1 MITPGSPKRV
11 ERRSAIARLLVVL
24 AVVGLGFVAVTH
36 LDLAAHLDPTRIES
50 LLTAAGPFAPLVL
63 AVIMAV
69 VVVSP
74 IPSFPFDIAAG
85 VYFGPWLGT
94 LYAAAGAALGAVAAF
109 QIARWSGRDLVE
121 RLVRGHISFCTACS
135 DKLLTRL
142 IFVTRL
148 IPLVS
153 FKVVSYGAGL
163 TNMSV
168 GRFALAT
175 FFGMLPLTFVYVS
188 AGRLLLG
195 EGLLPIAGGMGV
207 IVALLVLPMA
217 IERFDILGL
226 RNMFRHD
233 PPAHRNETKP

>member
-1 MITPGSPKRV
+1 MITPGLRKPV
-11 ERRSAIARLLVVL
+11 ELRSAIARLLVVL
-24 AVVGLGFVAVTH
+24 AVVGLGLAAVRH
-36 LDLAAHLDPTRIES
+36 LDLEAHFDPTRIQN
-50 LLTAAGPFAPLVL
+50 LLAASGPLAPLVF

-94 LYAAAGAALGAVAAF
+94 LYAATGAALGAVAAF
-109 QIARWSGRDLVE
+109 QIARWFGRDLVE
-121 RLVRGHISFCTACS
+121 QLVRGHISFCTACS
-135 DKLLTRL
+135 DRLLTRL
-142 IFVTRL
+142 IFVTRM
-148 IPLVS
+148 IPVVS

-195 EGLLPIAGGMGV
+195 NGLLPIAGGIGV
-207 IVALLVLPMA
+207 IVGFLILPMA
-217 IERFDILGL
+217 IERFDVFGL
-226 RNMFRHD
+226 HDAFRHD
-233 PPAHRNETKP
+233 APAHRDETEA